1 MLGDL
6 KVRGGRTVYGTFIVE
21 GDIVLEGSARVEG
34 VLYLKNPGYTIQYGS
49 GNPGESSVT
58 GGIIANGDI
67 DGTGNRIDVTY
78 NPAYMSN
85 FAVTTNVSGQ
95 GSVEVI
101 SWKEL

>member
-1 MLGDL
+1 M
-6 KVRGGRTVYGTFIVE
+6 
-21 GDIVLEGSARVEG
+21 
-34 VLYLKNPGYTIQYGS
+34 LYLKNLGHTISYGS

-58 GGIIANGDI
+58 GGVVANGDI
-67 DGTGNRIDVTY
+67 DGTGNHIDGTY

-85 FAVTTNVSGQ
+85 FAATTNVSGQ